1 MSKEIAVCS
10 QPQFKHVQLFF
21 REETASVKL
30 WGEKLH
36 QWINNNYPD
45 IHILE
50 PNSVPLKGGASPE
63 LLIIL
68 GGDGTI
74 LEAARA
80 FYPLSPLIFGL
91 NLGTVGF
98 LASVRIESD
107 FFTGMEKV
115 FSGNYQITQR
125 MMIRGSVKRNGHT
138 IFSSDALNEI
148 AVKNL
153 ISMVEVDVAIDGYL
167 IRKVRGDGVL
177 VSTATGST
185 AYNLSA
191 HGPVIMPNIKCFIIT
206 ELLNHNIPTSP
217 LVVKWNRE
225 VTLTVKSFRKIDKLC
240 PTDSSSFPNVVFTAD
255 FHDFLDIEKGDK
267 ITIKKSPRLA
277 RFVELESS
285 YFFRSLQEKF
295 RFN

>member
-1 MSKEIAVCS
+1 MSKKTAVFN
-10 QPQFKHVQLFF
+10 QPKFKYVQLFF
-21 REETASVKL
+21 REEKSSVKL
-30 WGEKLH
+30 WVEKLH

-45 IHILE
+45 IRILT
-50 PNSVPLKGGASPE
+50 PNYISSKSAASPE
-63 LLIIL
+63 LLIVL

-80 FYPLSPLIFGL
+80 FNRVNPLIFGL

-98 LASVRIESD
+98 LASVRIENN
-107 FFTGMEKV
+107 FLVGMEKL
-115 FSGNYQITQR
+115 FSGNYQVVQR
-125 MMIRGSVKRNGHT
+125 MMIRGSVERNGHT

-153 ISMVEVDVAIDGYL
+153 ISMVEVDVAVDGYL
-167 IRKVRGDGVL
+167 VRKVRGDGVL

-191 HGPVIMPNIKCFIIT
+191 HGPIVMPNIKCFIIT

-240 PTDSSSFPNVVFTAD
+240 PTDFSSLPNMVFTAD
-255 FHDFLDIEKGDK
+255 FHDFLYLKKGDK
-267 ITIKKSPRLA
+267 IILKKSPRLA
-277 RFVELESS
+277 RFVELDNN

-295 RFN
+295 RFS